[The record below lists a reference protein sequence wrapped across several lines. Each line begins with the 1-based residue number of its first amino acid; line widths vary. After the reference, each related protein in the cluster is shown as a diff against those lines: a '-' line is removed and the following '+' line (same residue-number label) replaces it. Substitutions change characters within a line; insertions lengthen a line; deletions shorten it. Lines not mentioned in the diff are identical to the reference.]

1 MENLFTLFLQ
11 PELLLY
17 LAGGLFFGMYAGA
30 IPGISVTMA
39 ASLAISFSFGW
50 SPMPAIAT
58 ILGVHIG
65 GVYGGSRSAILLN
78 VPGTPAAIATSFDGY
93 PMAKKGEAGHA
104 LTVTA
109 VQSVVGGLIGALVL
123 VLATPLLIKFALLFA
138 PRDYFMLAM
147 LGIFLLSSLTGDSFV
162 KGMFCGVLG
171 MFLGCVGMDTMTA
184 VNRFT
189 FGNVNLMSGI
199 TSIAIM
205 IGTFGMSES
214 LFQVRDLRNVT
225 VRKQK
230 LDRMRPSIKEVVK
243 YFPLT
248 LRCSLIGAFV
258 GALPGTGGDI
268 AAIIC
273 YDHAKRSVKHPEV
286 PFGEGAIEGLVA
298 PESANNAAVGG
309 AYVPMLALGIPG
321 DSVAAIIISA
331 LLIHGIT
338 PGPTL
343 VNSQPQ
349 MFYMIIA
356 CIIVGNIILLPV
368 ALTGI
373 KVFAKIAETP
383 KEILLPV
390 IIVLTVIGSY
400 AANNNVFDVYVM
412 VIAGILGYFL
422 KRHDFPVGPII
433 LGFILS
439 NLLELNLRRTIAMCY
454 GSVSELFGQIFTS
467 PLSIVL
473 FLILAGMLAMQTP
486 LKRVLKR
493 KEKAD

>member
-1 MENLFTLFLQ
+1 MENILTLFLH
-11 PELLLY
+11 PELILY

-50 SPMPAIAT
+50 EAMPAIAT

-78 VPGTPAAIATSFDGY
+78 VPGTPAALATSFDGY
-93 PMAKKGEAGHA
+93 PMALKGEAGHA
-104 LTVTA
+104 LTITA
-109 VQSVVGGLIGALVL
+109 VQSVVGGLIGAVVLLV
-123 VLATPLLIKFALLFA
+123 ATPLLVKFSLLFA
-138 PRDYFMLAM
+138 PRDYFMLAL
-147 LGIFLLSSLTGDSFV
+147 LGIFLLSSLTGDSFE
-162 KGMFCGVLG
+162 KGVFCGVFG
-171 MFLGCVGMDTMTA
+171 MFLGSVGMDSMTA

-199 TSIAIM
+199 TSTAIM

-214 LFQVRDLRNVT
+214 LFEVRDLRKVT

-230 LDRMRPSIKEVVK
+230 LDRVWPSMKEVIK

-248 LRCSLIGAFV
+248 LRCSLIGALI

-268 AAIIC
+268 AAIVS
-273 YDHAKRSVKHPEV
+273 YDHAKRTVKNPEV

-298 PESANNAAVGG
+298 PESSNNAAVGG

-343 VNSQPQ
+343 VNQDPQ
-349 MFYMIIA
+349 MFYMIMG
-356 CIIVGNIILLPV
+356 CIVLGNIILLPV
-368 ALTGI
+368 SLTGI

-383 KEILLPV
+383 KEILLPL
-390 IIVLTVIGSY
+390 IIVLTAIGSF
-400 AANNNVFDVYVM
+400 AANGNIFDVYVM
-412 VIAGILGYFL
+412 VLAGIIGYFL

-439 NLLELNLRRTIAMCY
+439 DLLELNMRRTIAMCY
-454 GSVSELFGQIFTS
+454 GDFGELFLQIVKS
-467 PLSIVL
+467 PLSLVL
-473 FLILAGMLAMQTP
+473 FLILVFLILAQLP
-486 LKRVLKR
+486 IKKVLFK
-493 KEKAD
+493 KKAE